1 MHRSYRKTHGGFS
14 AVLLMGAAAVA
25 AVSFLLGRYSGSSS
39 LTEENQ
45 KLRESVRLL
54 RGDKLASGKPETPPA
69 PPIAP
74 QPPCPAPTAAVPTPV
89 PPSPPIAAAVAPSPA
104 PAAPAEATPPT
115 PAPPAAESPS
125 ADPELPPPIPLPRPR
140 KTARAWVADWGDGIQ
155 GTATY
160 WHCNNATL
168 VEQGMEYY
176 AYGSLP
182 ADQLK
187 QTGDAYSVREGR
199 AIVISGC
206 WSPRHDKA
214 ILYRK
219 SDGRRWEPDIKLDDG
234 SWTLEAN

>member
-1 MHRSYRKTHGGFS
+1 MHRAYRKTHGGFS

-25 AVSFLLGRYSGSSS
+25 VVSFFVGRYSGSSS

-54 RGDKLASGKPETPPA
+54 RGDKLGGGKAETPPA
-69 PPIAP
+69 PPVVP
-74 QPPCPAPTAAVPTPV
+74 QPPCPAP
-89 PPSPPIAAAVAPSPA
+89 AAAAPV
-104 PAAPAEATPPT
+104 PAAPPVAAVVPSPT
-115 PAPPAAESPS
+115 PPPAAETPAPAPTPPPPPAAS
-125 ADPELPPPIPLPRPR
+125 ATDPELPPPIAMPRPR
-140 KTARAWVADWGDGIQ
+140 KTARAWVADWGNGIQ

-176 AYGSLP
+176 AYGSIP
-182 ADQLK
+182 AERLK
-187 QTGDAYSVREGR
+187 QAGDAYSVREGR
-199 AIVISGC
+199 AILISGC

-219 SDGRRWEPDIKLDDG
+219 SDGHRWEPDIKLDDG